1 MILAECNYENPKTID
16 AKIEELKNEL
26 DLHICL
32 LMRHENKNYEPLIA
46 SDASQQ
52 NIRIAMINRNGYLSI
67 EDSELSD
74 ENDFLQVY
82 CLNRNIQVSKI
93 PYCLQLTTNAAYELL
108 AVLKLEGY

>member
-1 MILAECNYENPKTID
+1 MLIECNHRNPKTID
-16 AKIEELKNEL
+16 AKLEKLKKEL
-26 DLHICL
+26 DLHICS
-32 LMRHENKNYEPLIA
+32 LMRHENKDYEPLII

-52 NIRIAMINRNGYLSI
+52 NIRIAMINRNGYLSL

-74 ENDFLQVY
+74 ENDFLHVY
-82 CLNRNIQVSKI
+82 CLNRNIQVNEI